1 MPQPIDEKRDLLI
14 KVAKLYYIEGRS
26 QEEISQEVH
35 VSRPTVS
42 RLLKASISSG
52 IVQIRIDDISSFGI
66 ELAKILRMLRSAG
79 IAQSDG
85 LRAAVLHLALV
96 VEEGVRT

>member
-14 KVAKLYYIEGRS
+14 KVAKLYYVEGRS
-26 QEEISQEVH
+26 QEEIAQEVH

-42 RLLKASISSG
+42 RLLKTSISSG

-66 ELAKILRMLRSAG
+66 ELAKRIEDRFG
-79 IAQSDG
+79 IRHVIVAPSI
-85 LRAAVLHLALV
+85 V
-96 VEEGVRT
+96 